1 MTTFIV
7 YAGPNGSGKSSLRD
21 VIDSPVAVVIDP
33 DRIARQINAANP
45 RSVDPEAGRA
55 AVRLF
60 DDTIATRQSLSMET
74 TLSGHSA
81 LRRMER
87 AKAADYEVTLIYV
100 ALNDP
105 QLNVDRVTERA
116 RQGGHFIEPKTVRRR
131 IGSSLDNLPRALA
144 IADQSV
150 VLDNSG
156 PAHRRVLEV
165 AGGRLTFQAEQLP
178 RWLQERLP
186 AIETELHQGIVA
198 RSAADRPEIKAP
210 LRVGLTGLLRN
221 VQRPPD
227 PARKLPWEPEPVRMA
242 ERVRAFEDQ
251 AAKVKKAAAKPPEP
265 TVEADTNAPKPR
277 LGPRP

>member
-21 VIDSPVAVVIDP
+21 VIDSPVEVVIDP
-33 DRIARQINAANP
+33 DRIARQINAADP

-60 DDTIATRQSLSMET
+60 GDTIAARQSLSMET

-87 AKAADYEVTLIYV
+87 AKAAGYEVTLIYV

-116 RQGGHFIEPKTVRRR
+116 RQGGHFIEPGTVRRR

-144 IADQSV
+144 IADQSI

-156 PAHRRVLEV
+156 LAHRRVLEV
-165 AGGRLTFQAEQLP
+165 ADGRLTFQAEQMP
-178 RWLQERLP
+178 RWLQDRLP
-186 AIETELHQGIVA
+186 AIETELRRGV
-198 RSAADRPEIKAP
+198 ADRPEIKATP
-210 LRVGLTGLLRN
+210 RVGLTVMLPN
-221 VQRPPD
+221 VQRLPD

-251 AAKVKKAAAKPPEP
+251 AAKAREAAAKPPEP
-265 TVEADTNAPKPR
+265 AVEPEEDAPKPR
-277 LGPRP
+277 PGPRP

>member
-21 VIDSPVAVVIDP
+21 VIDSPVEVVIDP
-33 DRIARQINAANP
+33 DRIARQINAADP

-60 DDTIATRQSLSMET
+60 DDTIAARQSLSMET

-87 AKAADYEVTLIYV
+87 AKAAGYEVTLIYV

-116 RQGGHFIEPKTVRRR
+116 RQGGHFIEPGTVRRR
-131 IGSSLDNLPRALA
+131 VGSSFDNLPRALA

-165 AGGRLTFQAEQLP
+165 VDGRLTFQAEQLP
-178 RWLQERLP
+178 RWLQDRLP
-186 AIETELHQGIVA
+186 AIETELRRG
-198 RSAADRPEIKAP
+198 AADRPEAKP
-210 LRVGLTGLLRN
+210 SPRVGLTGMLRS
-221 VQRPPD
+221 VQRAPD

-251 AAKVKKAAAKPPEP
+251 AAKAKDAAAKPPEP
-265 TVEADTNAPKPR
+265 AAEPEGDASKPR
-277 LGPRP
+277 PGPRP

>member
-7 YAGPNGSGKSSLRD
+7 YAGPNGSGKSSMRD
-21 VIDSPVAVVIDP
+21 VIDSPVEVVIDP
-33 DRIARQINAANP
+33 DRIARQINAADP
-45 RSVDPEAGRA
+45 QSVDPEASRA

-60 DDTIATRQSLSMET
+60 DDTIAARQSLSMET

-81 LRRMER
+81 LRRMQR
-87 AKAADYEVTLIYV
+87 AKAAGYEVMLIYV

-116 RQGGHFIEPKTVRRR
+116 RQGGHFIEPGTVRRR

-156 PAHRRVLEV
+156 PSHRRVLEV
-165 AGGRLTFQAEQLP
+165 ADGRLTFQAEQMP
-178 RWLQERLP
+178 RWLQDRLP
-186 AIETELHQGIVA
+186 AIKTELHRG
-198 RSAADRPEIKAP
+198 AADRPEIKALP
-210 LRVGLTGLLRN
+210 RAGLTGLLRN

-242 ERVRAFEDQ
+242 ERVRAFEGQ
-251 AAKVKKAAAKPPEP
+251 AAKAREAAARPPESAAEP
-265 TVEADTNAPKPR
+265 GGDAPKPR
-277 LGPRP
+277 PGPRP

>member
-21 VIDSPVAVVIDP
+21 VIDSPVAIVIDP

-60 DDTIATRQSLSMET
+60 DDTIAARQSLSMET
-74 TLSGHSA
+74 TLSRHIA

-87 AKAADYEVTLIYV
+87 AKAAGYEVTLIYV

-116 RQGGHFIEPKTVRRR
+116 RQGGRFIEPGTVRRR

-165 AGGRLTFQAEQLP
+165 ADGRLTFQAEQLP

-186 AIETELHQGIVA
+186 AIETELRQGTA
-198 RSAADRPEIKAP
+198 TRSAADRPEIKAP
-210 LRVGLTGLLRN
+210 LRVGLTGMLRT

-227 PARKLPWEPEPVRMA
+227 PARKVPWEPEPVRMA

-251 AAKVKKAAAKPPEP
+251 AAKTREAAAEPPEP
-265 TVEADTNAPKPR
+265 TAEADTDAPKPR
-277 LGPRP
+277 PGPRP

>member
-7 YAGPNGSGKSSLRD
+7 YAGPNGSGKSSLRN
-21 VIDSPVAVVIDP
+21 VIDSPVEVVIDP
-33 DRIARQINAANP
+33 DRIARQINAADP

-60 DDTIATRQSLSMET
+60 GNTIAARQSLSMET

-81 LRRMER
+81 LRRMQR
-87 AKAADYEVTLIYV
+87 AKAAGYEVTLIYV

-116 RQGGHFIEPKTVRRR
+116 RQGGHFIEPGTVRRR
-131 IGSSLDNLPRALA
+131 IGGSLANLPRALA

-156 PAHRRVLEV
+156 PSHRRVLEV
-165 AGGRLTFQAEQLP
+165 ADGRLTFQAEQMP
-178 RWLQERLP
+178 RWLQDWLP
-186 AIETELHQGIVA
+186 AIETEL
-198 RSAADRPEIKAP
+198 RRDAADRPEAKP
-210 LRVGLTGLLRN
+210 SPRVGLTGMLRN
-221 VQRPPD
+221 VQRTSD

-251 AAKVKKAAAKPPEP
+251 AAKAREAAAKPPEP
-265 TVEADTNAPKPR
+265 AAEPEGDAPKPR
-277 LGPRP
+277 PGPRP

>member
-21 VIDSPVAVVIDP
+21 VIDSPVEVVIDP
-33 DRIARQINAANP
+33 DRIARQINAAAS

-60 DDTIATRQSLSMET
+60 DDTIAARQSLSMET

-87 AKAADYEVTLIYV
+87 AKAAGYEVTLIYV

-116 RQGGHFIEPKTVRRR
+116 RQGGHFIEPGTVRRR
-131 IGSSLDNLPRALA
+131 VGSSLDNLPRALA

-165 AGGRLTFQAEQLP
+165 ADGRLTFQAERLP
-178 RWLQERLP
+178 RWLQDRLP
-186 AIETELHQGIVA
+186 AIETELRRGA
-198 RSAADRPEIKAP
+198 TDRPVIKAP
-210 LRVGLTGLLRN
+210 PRVGLTGMLRN

-227 PARKLPWEPEPVRMA
+227 PARTLPWEPEPVRMA

-251 AAKVKKAAAKPPEP
+251 AAKAKDAAAKPPEP
-265 TVEADTNAPKPR
+265 AAEPEGDVPKPR
-277 LGPRP
+277 PGPRP

>member
-21 VIDSPVAVVIDP
+21 VIDSPVEVVIDP
-33 DRIARQINAANP
+33 DRIARQINAADP

-60 DDTIATRQSLSMET
+60 DDTLTARQSLSMET

-87 AKAADYEVTLIYV
+87 AKAAGYEVTLIYV

-116 RQGGHFIEPKTVRRR
+116 RQGGHFIEPGTVRRR
-131 IGSSLDNLPRALA
+131 IGSSLDNLPRALG

-150 VLDNSG
+150 VFDNSG

-165 AGGRLTFQAEQLP
+165 AEGRLTFQAEQLP
-178 RWLQERLP
+178 RWLEDRLP
-186 AIETELHQGIVA
+186 AIETELRQGAAA
-198 RSAADRPEIKAP
+198 RGAADKPGIKAP
-210 LRVGLTGLLRN
+210 PRIGLTGMLRN

-227 PARKLPWEPEPVRMA
+227 TARKLPWEPEPVRMA

-251 AAKVKKAAAKPPEP
+251 AAKAREAAAKPPEP
-265 TVEADTNAPKPR
+265 AAEPEGDAPKPR
-277 LGPRP
+277 PGPRP

>member
-21 VIDSPVAVVIDP
+21 VIDSPVEVVIDP
-33 DRIARQINAANP
+33 DRIARQINAADP

-60 DDTIATRQSLSMET
+60 DDTIAARQSLSMET

-87 AKAADYEVTLIYV
+87 AKAAGYEVTLIYV

-116 RQGGHFIEPKTVRRR
+116 RQGGHFIEPGTVRRR
-131 IGSSLDNLPRALA
+131 VGSSLDNLPRALA
-144 IADQSV
+144 IADHSV

-165 AGGRLTFQAEQLP
+165 ADGRLTFQAEQLP
-178 RWLQERLP
+178 RWLQDRLP
-186 AIETELHQGIVA
+186 AIETELR
-198 RSAADRPEIKAP
+198 RSATDRPEAKP
-210 LRVGLTGLLRN
+210 SPQVGLTGMLRN
-221 VQRPPD
+221 VQRTPD
-227 PARKLPWEPEPVRMA
+227 PARKLPWEPAPVRMA

-251 AAKVKKAAAKPPEP
+251 AAKAKEAAAKPPEP
-265 TVEADTNAPKPR
+265 AAEPEGDVPKPR
-277 LGPRP
+277 PGPRP

>member
-7 YAGPNGSGKSSLRD
+7 YAGPNGSGKSSVRD
-21 VIDSPVAVVIDP
+21 VIETPVEVVIDP
-33 DRIARQINAANP
+33 DRIARQINPADP

-60 DDTIATRQSLSMET
+60 DDTLAARQSLSMET

-87 AKAADYEVTLIYV
+87 AKAAGYEVTLIYV

-116 RQGGHFIEPKTVRRR
+116 RQGGHFIEPETVRRR
-131 IGSSLDNLPRALA
+131 VGSSLDNLPRALA

-165 AGGRLTFQAEQLP
+165 ADGRLTFQAERLP
-178 RWLQERLP
+178 RWLQNRLP
-186 AIETELHQGIVA
+186 AIETELRRGAAA
-198 RSAADRPEIKAP
+198 RGAADRPEAKAP
-210 LRVGLTGLLRN
+210 RVGLTGLLRK

-227 PARKLPWEPEPVRMA
+227 PARKLPWEPEPVCMA

-251 AAKVKKAAAKPPEP
+251 AAKAREAAAKSPEP
-265 TVEADTNAPKPR
+265 AAEPEGDAPKPR
-277 LGPRP
+277 PGPRP

>member
-1 MTTFIV
+1 VTTFIV

-21 VIDSPVAVVIDP
+21 VIDSPVEVVIDP
-33 DRIARQINAANP
+33 DRIARQINAADP

-60 DDTIATRQSLSMET
+60 DDTIAARQSLSMET

-87 AKAADYEVTLIYV
+87 AKAAGYEVTLIYV

-116 RQGGHFIEPKTVRRR
+116 RQGGHFIEPGTVRRR
-131 IGSSLDNLPRALA
+131 VGSSLDNLPRALA

-165 AGGRLTFQAEQLP
+165 ADGRLTFQAEQLP
-178 RWLQERLP
+178 RWLQDRLP
-186 AIETELHQGIVA
+186 AIETEL
-198 RSAADRPEIKAP
+198 RRDAADRPEAKPSPRA
-210 LRVGLTGLLRN
+210 GLTGMLRN

-251 AAKVKKAAAKPPEP
+251 AAKAREAAAKPPEP
-265 TVEADTNAPKPR
+265 AAESEGDAPKPR
-277 LGPRP
+277 PGPRP

>member
-7 YAGPNGSGKSSLRD
+7 YAGPNGSGKSSVRD
-21 VIDSPVAVVIDP
+21 VIDSPVEVVIDP
-33 DRIARQINAANP
+33 DRIARQINAADP

-60 DDTIATRQSLSMET
+60 DDTIASRQSLSMET

-87 AKAADYEVTLIYV
+87 AKAAGYEVTLIYV

-116 RQGGHFIEPKTVRRR
+116 RQGGHFIEPETVRRR
-131 IGSSLDNLPRALA
+131 VGSSLDNLPRALA

-156 PAHRRVLEV
+156 PAHRRMLEV
-165 AGGRLTFQAEQLP
+165 ADGRLTFQAEQLP
-178 RWLQERLP
+178 QWLQDRLP
-186 AIETELHQGIVA
+186 AIETELRRSAAA
-198 RSAADRPEIKAP
+198 RSAADRPEAKALP
-210 LRVGLTGLLRN
+210 RVGLTGLLRN
-221 VQRPPD
+221 VQRSSD
-227 PARKLPWEPEPVRMA
+227 AARKLPWEPEPVRMA

-251 AAKVKKAAAKPPEP
+251 AAKAKEAAAKPPEP
-265 TVEADTNAPKPR
+265 AAEPDADALKPR
-277 LGPRP
+277 PGPRP

>member
-21 VIDSPVAVVIDP
+21 VIDSPVEVVIDP
-33 DRIARQINAANP
+33 DRIARQINAADS

-60 DDTIATRQSLSMET
+60 DDTIAVRQSLSMET

-87 AKAADYEVTLIYV
+87 AKAAGYEVTLIYV

-116 RQGGHFIEPKTVRRR
+116 RQGGHFIEPGTVRRR
-131 IGSSLDNLPRALA
+131 VGSSLDNLPRALA

-165 AGGRLTFQAEQLP
+165 ANGRLTFQAERLP
-178 RWLQERLP
+178 RWLQDRLP
-186 AIETELHQGIVA
+186 AIETELRRG
-198 RSAADRPEIKAP
+198 AADRPEAMP
-210 LRVGLTGLLRN
+210 SPRVGLTGMLRN
-221 VQRPPD
+221 VQRTPD

-251 AAKVKKAAAKPPEP
+251 AAKAKDAAAKPPEP
-265 TVEADTNAPKPR
+265 AAEPEGDVPKPR
-277 LGPRP
+277 PGPRP